1 MPAGASAGLPTVRW
15 TWRGSTAS
23 PRRRSATTSVTGCSH
38 LAQSTY
44 ALLPEMMASPVAGER
59 LAAVSALQ
67 VIPDVRYVGWLAERL
82 AEKRPFIGYHAMVAL
97 LSAAR
102 ELSDR
107 DFDQVALALTRAK
120 HLASH
125 LPANSDRARTLGFA
139 LEELTRRRVTH
150 QAGRS

>member
-1 MPAGASAGLPTVRW
+1 VDLAREHGISTQAVRNYE
-15 TWRGSTAS
+15 RDG
-23 PRRRSATTSVTGCSH
+23 
-38 LAQSTY
+38 
-44 ALLPEMMASPVAGER
+44 LLPPGPVHVRAAAGDDGESGGGRR

-82 AEKRPFIGYHAMVAL
+82 AEERPFIGYHAMVAL

-102 ELSDR
+102 GLSDR